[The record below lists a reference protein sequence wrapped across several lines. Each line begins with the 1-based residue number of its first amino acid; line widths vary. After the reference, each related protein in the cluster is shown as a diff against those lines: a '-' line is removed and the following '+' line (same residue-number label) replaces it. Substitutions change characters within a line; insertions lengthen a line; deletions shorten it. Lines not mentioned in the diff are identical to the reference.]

1 MAGGRHLFWKGFLS
15 FADKAIH
22 KKAKPPVKQEVIR
35 MGESTLERVFAM
47 GCGSKCKGR
56 LIFQAY

>member
-1 MAGGRHLFWKGFLS
+1 MSWKGFLS

-22 KKAKPPVKQEVIR
+22 KKVKPPVKQEVIR